1 MFFVRLET
9 YCPSSFF
16 QLSFT
21 LVLLSKCLE
30 KSAYTTHP
38 FGTYSCFLASKME
51 HYSRSTLDHRAATV
65 TRLPPRRWLSWKK
78 RKSYDILSEVRST
91 RSMFSDYAVTCFTQ
105 WTTSPIRKSILR
117 QIDQPFR
124 TFAHCLKLL
133 KMSNLNSL
141 ILAFSTNFCP
151 IKSDL
156 SGNTVWPQASDF
168 QKLAKMDHFWHF

>member
-30 KSAYTTHP
+30 KSSYTTHP

-65 TRLPPRRWLSWKK
+65 TRLPPRRWLSSKK
-78 RKSYDILSEVRST
+78 KERVTTFCQRSEARAQCFLTT
-91 RSMFSDYAVTCFTQ
+91 RSLVLHNELHHQYKNLFLEKSNRVIPFTCRAF
-105 WTTSPIRKSILR
+105 K
-117 QIDQPFR
+117 
-124 TFAHCLKLL
+124 
-133 KMSNLNSL
+133 L
-141 ILAFSTNFCP
+141 ILKALSWLLTISST
-151 IKSDL
+151 
-156 SGNTVWPQASDF
+156 T
-168 QKLAKMDHFWHF
+168 